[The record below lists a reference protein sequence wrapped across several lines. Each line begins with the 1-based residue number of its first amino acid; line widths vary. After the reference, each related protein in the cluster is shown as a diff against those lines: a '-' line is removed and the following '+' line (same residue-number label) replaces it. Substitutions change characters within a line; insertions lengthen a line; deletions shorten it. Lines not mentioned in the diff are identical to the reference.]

1 MREVSDEYTRVV
13 KQIKKHV
20 SDIMIIIKR
29 ASHFLKPI
37 KIYHTTANSG
47 VSFQPNL
54 FFIMTNVLILSAYF
68 MN

>member
-37 KIYHTTANSG
+37 KIYHHG
-47 VSFQPNL
+47 
-54 FFIMTNVLILSAYF
+54 
-68 MN
+68 

>member
-1 MREVSDEYTRVV
+1 MREVSEDYTRVV

-29 ASHFLKPI
+29 ASHFLRPI

-47 VSFQPNL
+47 VIFQSNL
-54 FFIMTNVLILSAYF
+54 FFSTLIIILTAYF
-68 MN
+68 VN